1 MSYFMR
7 RTLPLTMATI
17 VAAMMVF
24 EYYFRV
30 SEAAA
35 LASWFRSAAV
45 IGASWT
51 FVLAFVVTSI
61 RHVKLSQRKGRERYY
76 SMLLIVTLWGMT
88 LMGLVMGPRYS
99 WYVWLFNNI
108 NPIVYGAMI
117 GTTAFFVASAGY
129 RALRIR
135 SAEGTVMLVVGVIV
149 MMAQVTVGEAIWGG
163 IGPLG
168 SWLMEV
174 AQSASVRGQEITIG
188 FGFVAMCM
196 RIMSWLDSRWLGE

>member
-1 MSYFMR
+1 
-7 RTLPLTMATI
+7 MATI

-61 RHVKLSQRKGRERYY
+61 RHVRLSQRKGRERYY

-99 WYVWLFNNI
+99 W
-108 NPIVYGAMI
+108 
-117 GTTAFFVASAGY
+117 
-129 RALRIR
+129 
-135 SAEGTVMLVVGVIV
+135 
-149 MMAQVTVGEAIWGG
+149 
-163 IGPLG
+163 
-168 SWLMEV
+168 
-174 AQSASVRGQEITIG
+174 
-188 FGFVAMCM
+188 
-196 RIMSWLDSRWLGE
+196 